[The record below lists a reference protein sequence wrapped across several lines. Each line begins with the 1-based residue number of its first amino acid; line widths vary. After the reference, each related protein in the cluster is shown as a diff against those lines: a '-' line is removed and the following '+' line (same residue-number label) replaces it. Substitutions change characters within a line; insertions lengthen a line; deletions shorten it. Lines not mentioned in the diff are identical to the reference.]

1 MSLGGI
7 GLKKNYRRY
16 DPRLRNLVATSAN
29 LSRFILMGIPKS
41 TLREWQKKGQQEFIS
56 LPEFDLTATELIQ
69 ENLNLSIKLAAA
81 GAEQELLSTSI
92 NIFGF
97 QVQYKRLPSTAVKT
111 DIIAAI
117 RKAAMNIPL
126 QKCLSTIGLSA
137 ARYHAWLK
145 REVKCLL
152 QDQSS
157 CPRVSPTK
165 LTSSEVSKIRDLYT
179 SSDFAH
185 FSMQSLSWLAKKT
198 GDVMA
203 SASTWS
209 RVVRQLGLKRNRM
222 RIYPPKPKLGIRAS
236 APGQIWHLD
245 LTILRLQDGTKA
257 FVQCI
262 IDNYSRYVLAW
273 KISRDYGGL
282 RTKELILT
290 AILKARDLGLNLCRQ
305 KHQPYRFLFK
315 CPGKTRQS
323 FRKAPGNK
331 RIFVALSIKGSAI
344 PQGI

>member
-1 MSLGGI
+1 
-7 GLKKNYRRY
+7 
-16 DPRLRNLVATSAN
+16 
-29 LSRFILMGIPKS
+29 
-41 TLREWQKKGQQEFIS
+41 
-56 LPEFDLTATELIQ
+56 
-69 ENLNLSIKLAAA
+69 
-81 GAEQELLSTSI
+81 
-92 NIFGF
+92 
-97 QVQYKRLPSTAVKT
+97 
-111 DIIAAI
+111 
-117 RKAAMNIPL
+117 MNIPL